1 MFVES
6 LVRGNEIAATSPTR
20 KAGRLW
26 AYHQMPYM
34 HGDPCQQIEQQ
45 MLQDGTEAMTW
56 ALGEHASAAIAKAC
70 LDQTSMGTQIQDRQ
84 STTLTHV
91 EETHNETLSTRGLV
105 MVYHLRC
112 NVQIGNHL
120 EFIFC
125 TQLPSPCTH

>member
-1 MFVES
+1 M
-6 LVRGNEIAATSPTR
+6 RTWWGGNEIAAIRPVC

-26 AYHQMPYM
+26 AYYQMPYM
-34 HGDPCQQIEQQ
+34 HGDPCQQIDQQ
-45 MLQDGTEAMTW
+45 MLQGDTETMTW
-56 ALGEHASAAIAKAC
+56 ALGKHASAAIAEAC
-70 LDQTSMGTQIQDRQ
+70 IDQTSMGTQIQDRQ
-84 STTLTHV
+84 STMFTYVEDTHD
-91 EETHNETLSTRGLV
+91 ETLSTPGLV